1 MHRWKDAWR
10 QDPGSTLDPQNVD
23 GPIPFT
29 SIAFLALAS
38 VRLHLDLGS
47 HRNLEACDSLS
58 MAASLR
64 KAQAPTRGP
73 GLATALLHSVHALSI
88 PVRMGV
94 DYVSRSQMFFWSCQH
109 SICALECGIF
119 VWKWLG
125 EIEATSKEVQ
135 ITGESMLTSRCEV
148 QLCDNVSSV
157 AENQII
163 SWVRALVAECLESL
177 EPCDIGLEDRNV
189 EHLTPSQLGKAVLL
203 IWSRILAGNSLWP
216 LIRQI
221 SETFHILATKE

>member
-47 HRNLEACDSLS
+47 VRNLEACHPMG
-58 MAASLR
+58 MAASLYR
-64 KAQAPTRGP
+64 VRAPARGP

-119 VWKWLG
+119 LWKWLE
-125 EIEATSKEVQ
+125 EIEATSREMQ
-135 ITGESMLTSRCEV
+135 ITGKSIINVRCEV
-148 QLCDNVSSV
+148 YRVITCTQ
-157 AENQII
+157 
-163 SWVRALVAECLESL
+163 
-177 EPCDIGLEDRNV
+177 
-189 EHLTPSQLGKAVLL
+189 SQ
-203 IWSRILAGNSLWP
+203 S
-216 LIRQI
+216 IR
-221 SETFHILATKE
+221 S